1 MWGTHDPGLGR
12 YPCSPHC
19 PTDAARP
26 AGRDRMSDPTVVSDA
41 PAPPLTAEAVGAL
54 VDRSVS
60 RDSAPSFQA
69 LLAAAVTALSRTAEP
84 LAVAEASALNL
95 AQREHVAA
103 VAADLRATVEALRT
117 GVSAEARCLA
127 PAPPTAAQRVRSVLR
142 PAPGWLPR
150 LRERA
155 EALAVPAP
163 PATRPWVSAAAAAV
177 EALGGTAEH
186 LALLGA
192 AQPAPSSARMLA
204 DRLAARLREHRDTLL
219 ADVARVVD

>member
-1 MWGTHDPGLGR
+1 
-12 YPCSPHC
+12 
-19 PTDAARP
+19 
-26 AGRDRMSDPTVVSDA
+26 MSEPTVVDA
-41 PAPPLTAEAVGAL
+41 PAPDLTPEAVAAL
-54 VDRSVS
+54 VARSES

-69 LLAAAVTALSRTAEP
+69 LLAAAVTAVGRTSEP

-103 VAADLRATVEALRT
+103 VQADLGAVVEALRSGAST
-117 GVSAEARCLA
+117 EARCLA
-127 PAPPTAAQRVRSVLR
+127 PPPRTAAQRVRAVLR

-155 EALAVPAP
+155 GALGVPAP
-163 PATRPWVSAAAAAV
+163 PETRPWVSAAAAAV
-177 EALGGTAEH
+177 EALGGAAEH
-186 LALLGA
+186 VATLGA

>member
-1 MWGTHDPGLGR
+1 MSETAVFHD
-12 YPCSPHC
+12 
-19 PTDAARP
+19 D
-26 AGRDRMSDPTVVSDA
+26 VSTG
-41 PAPPLTAEAVGAL
+41 LTAEDVSDL
-54 VDRSVS
+54 VARSVS

-69 LLAAAVTALSRTAEP
+69 LLAASVTALERTAEP
-84 LAVAEASALNL
+84 LEVAEASALNL
-95 AQREHVAA
+95 AQREHVAD
-103 VAADLRATVEALRT
+103 VAADVEAVVAALRS

-155 EALAVPAP
+155 GSLAMPAP
-163 PATRPWVSAAAAAV
+163 PPTRPWVTAAAAAV
-177 EALGGTAEH
+177 GALGQTAEH

-192 AQPAPSSARMLA
+192 AQPAESSARMLA
-204 DRLAARLREHRDTLL
+204 DRLAARLRAHRDTLL

>member
-1 MWGTHDPGLGR
+1 MTALGR
-12 YPCSPHC
+12 
-19 PTDAARP
+19 TD
-26 AGRDRMSDPTVVSDA
+26 
-41 PAPPLTAEAVGAL
+41 
-54 VDRSVS
+54 
-60 RDSAPSFQA
+60 
-69 LLAAAVTALSRTAEP
+69 EP
-84 LAVAEASALNL
+84 LDVAEASALNL

-103 VAADLRATVEALRT
+103 VRADLRATVEALKT
-117 GVSAEARCLA
+117 GTSSEARCLA
-127 PAPPTAAQRVRSVLR
+127 LGPPTAAQRIRSVLR

-155 EALAVPAP
+155 ESLAAPAP
-163 PATRPWVSAAAAAV
+163 PPTRPWVAAAAAAV
-177 EALGGTAEH
+177 EALGGAAEH